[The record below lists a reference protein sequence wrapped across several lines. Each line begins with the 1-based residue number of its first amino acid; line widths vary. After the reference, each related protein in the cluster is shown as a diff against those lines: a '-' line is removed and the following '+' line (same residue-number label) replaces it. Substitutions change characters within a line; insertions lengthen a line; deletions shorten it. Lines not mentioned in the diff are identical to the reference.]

1 MKKYL
6 ALLLV
11 MALSLTAI
19 LGIAPIASAED
30 VVTPSQD
37 IAYFNVSIKV
47 GARLLYAVP
56 ADGYTINDDGTVDGL
71 ELLVWEEDSDEAN
84 AVSLEAQGKQVIGDK
99 TYVIFSYNELAASE
113 MAKVVYA
120 KVAYTAADSEP
131 VYGDVYDYSVAEF
144 AYNYF
149 NKDGAQ
155 HIALVEALITYGYY
169 AAIYAG
175 IADYPY
181 TVDYI
186 KENGAA
192 LFGADA

>member
-19 LGIAPIASAED
+19 LGLAPIASAEGE

-56 ADGYTINDDGTVDGL
+56 ADGYTVNQDGTVDGL
-71 ELLVWEEDSDEAN
+71 QLLVWEDDEAA
-84 AVSLEAQGKQVIGDK
+84 AVALEAQGMQVIGDNS
-99 TYVIFSYNELAASE
+99 YVIFSYNEIAASE
-113 MAKVVYA
+113 MSKVVYA
-120 KVAYTAADSEP
+120 KVAYTVDGETA
-131 VYGDVYDYSVAEF
+131 YGETYDYSVAEF
-144 AYNYF
+144 AYDYF
-149 NKDGAQ
+149 NKEGAA
-155 HIALVEALITYGYY
+155 HVDLVEALITYGYY

-175 IADYPY
+175 GSSY
-181 TVDYI
+181 TVDQI
-186 KENGAA
+186 RNEGAT
-192 LFGADA
+192 LFGGEA

>member
-71 ELLVWEEDSDEAN
+71 ELLVWEDDSDEAN

-99 TYVIFSYNELAASE
+99 TYVIFSYCGLAASE

-120 KVAYTAADSEP
+120 KVAYTVDGETT
-131 VYGDVYDYSVAEF
+131 YGDTYDYSVAEF